1 MSERTSSE
9 TATVDPRA
17 GGLGRFQAVTAHRLF
32 WPVVVL
38 VALVVANTIYRPG
51 FLSIQVRQGH
61 LYGSLIDII
70 RLSAPLILV
79 ALGMTLVISTGG
91 IDLSVGSVC
100 AISGAIACL
109 YISKQPDQNGMAG
122 VLTALALAFGASLV
136 LGAWNG
142 VLVAV
147 IGIQPIIATLILMV
161 AGRGVAQLITEGQII
176 TINSGPYKAIGV
188 GHLLTLPLA
197 IFIAL
202 AGVLLVA
209 AVTRRT
215 ALGMIIEAVGGN
227 ARASRLAGIRSA
239 RVTLLVY
246 VISAACAAIAGF
258 MMTANVSSADGNSAG
273 LWVELDAILAVV
285 IGGTSLV
292 GGRFSLGGTILGALL
307 IQTLTTTVY
316 AMNIAPQTA
325 LLFKAIVVII
335 VCLIQAPA
343 FRARLRRRRRRPGT
357 PPAAVVADAPK
368 EQVPA

>member
-1 MSERTSSE
+1 MSNRT
-9 TATVDPRA
+9 AAYRA
-17 GGLGRFQAVTAHRLF
+17 LTTHRLF
-32 WPVVVL
+32 WPIVVL
-38 VALVVANTIYRPG
+38 VVLLAANTVYRPG
-51 FLSIQVRQGH
+51 FLSVQMRDGH
-61 LYGSLIDII
+61 LYGSLIDIL

-79 ALGMTLVISTGG
+79 ALGMTLVIATGG
-91 IDLSVGSVC
+91 IDLSVGSLC

-109 YISKQPDQNGMAG
+109 HISRQPDQNSVGG
-122 VLTALALAFGASLV
+122 VLTALALGLGVALV

-161 AGRGVAQLITEGQII
+161 AGRGLAQLITEGQIL
-176 TINSGPYKAIGV
+176 TINSDPYKAIGV

-202 AGVLLVA
+202 AAALVVA

-215 ALGMIIEAVGGN
+215 ALGLIIESVGGN
-227 ARASRLAGIRSA
+227 AQASRLAGIRSA
-239 RVTLLVY
+239 RITFLVY
-246 VISAACAAIAGF
+246 VISAVCAAVAGF
-258 MMTANVSSADGNSAG
+258 MMTANVSSADGNAAG

-285 IGGTSLV
+285 IGGTSLA

-316 AMNIAPQTA
+316 AMNISPQTS
-325 LLFKAIVVII
+325 LLFKAVVVIA
-335 VCLIQAPA
+335 VCLIQAPG
-343 FRARLRRRRRRPGT
+343 FRARFARRRA
-357 PPAAVVADAPK
+357 PAAAPAPVTEQPK

>member
-1 MSERTSSE
+1 MTNG
-9 TATVDPRA
+9 TARA
-17 GGLGRFQAVTAHRLF
+17 RALVSHRLF

-38 VALVVANTIYRPG
+38 VALIVANTAYRPG
-51 FLSIQVRQGH
+51 FLSIQVRDGH
-61 LYGSLIDII
+61 LYGSLVDIV

-109 YISKQPDQNGMAG
+109 YISRQPDQNSLVG
-122 VLTALALAFGASLV
+122 VLTAVALGIGLAVV

-176 TINSGPYKAIGV
+176 TINSSPYKAIGV
-188 GHLLTLPLA
+188 GHVLTLPLA
-197 IFIAL
+197 IFLAL
-202 AGVLLVA
+202 AVALLVA

-215 ALGMIIEAVGGN
+215 ALGMMIESVGGN
-227 ARASRLAGIRSA
+227 ARASRLAGIRSG
-239 RVTLLVY
+239 RITFLVY

-285 IGGTSLV
+285 IGGTSLA

-316 AMNIAPQTA
+316 AMNIAPQTS
-325 LLFKAIVVII
+325 LLFKAVVVIV

-343 FRARLRRRRRRPGT
+343 FRAKLTRRRRGAV
-357 PPAAVVADAPK
+357 PAGVVAGERK
-368 EQVPA
+368 EQVPV

>member
-1 MSERTSSE
+1 MSDTVTRYRTL
-9 TATVDPRA
+9 V
-17 GGLGRFQAVTAHRLF
+17 GHRLF
-32 WPVVVL
+32 WPVAVL
-38 VALVVANTIYRPG
+38 VVMLTANTIYRPG
-51 FLSIQVRQGH
+51 FLSIEVTDGH
-61 LYGSLIDII
+61 LYGTPIDIL

-79 ALGMTLVISTGG
+79 ALGMTVVISTGG

-100 AISGAIACL
+100 AISGAVACV
-109 YISKQPDQNGMAG
+109 YISQQPDQNSLPV
-122 VLTALALAFGASLV
+122 VLTALAAALGVALV

-161 AGRGVAQLITEGQII
+161 AGRGLAQLITGGQII
-176 TINSGPYKAIGV
+176 TINSGPYRAIGL

-197 IFIAL
+197 VLVAL
-202 AGVLLVA
+202 AAALLVGA
-209 AVTRRT
+209 FTRRT
-215 ALGMIIEAVGGN
+215 ALGMIIESVGGN
-227 ARASRLAGIRSA
+227 AKASRLAGIRSG
-239 RVTLLVY
+239 RVIFLAY
-246 VISAACAAIAGF
+246 VLSAGCAAVAGF

-292 GGRFSLGGTILGALL
+292 GGRFYLSGTILGALI

-316 AMNIAPQTA
+316 AMNISPQTA
-325 LLFKAIVVII
+325 LLFKAVVVIA

-343 FRARLRRRRRRPGT
+343 FRARFIRRRSSA
-357 PPAAVVADAPK
+357 PPPRAVADKPK